1 MALLERAYLICYN
14 NDYKYRGKIANVIAV
29 KKTPHPKPKLVY
41 VIAFED
47 GATDIVFFDSLE
59 ANDWHF
65 VTLEE
70 LLAVGM
76 PKD

>member
-14 NDYKYRGKIANVIAV
+14 NEYKYRGKISNIISV
-29 KKTPHPKPKLVY
+29 KKTPHPKPRLVY

-47 GATDIVFFDSLE
+47 GATDIVFFDELQDK
-59 ANDWHF
+59 DWHF

-70 LLAVGM
+70 LLSVGM
-76 PKD
+76 PK